1 MAIDSSLKRS
11 SSLLDSVTLPSGS
24 IGASVRP
31 ALLGQYSFGVGV
43 VRITSVKYR
52 TLNSRSGSDSG
63 LIATAYLQD
72 GSPGD
77 TLTRATYP
85 SSFQDIQDTSAS
97 PATITLLG
105 EITLS
110 DTWLLGDWQ
119 ATYNANYN
127 SSLNGATGTKRLDYK
142 DSTGSWQTGTPVAIT
157 LRNGISVYDTA
168 TGNGSAITGGVQAI
182 RFALNLTRPNNGQ
195 PTQVS
200 LDLYDF
206 RVSLSPPAPVL
217 TANFCSTAGTSVS
230 LSWATVSVAVN
241 YRVYRDGVLVAT
253 VTAPTTSYV
262 ATSQSIAE
270 SHTWTVRTWD
280 GISESSNSNAVT
292 GATSSTPTVTL
303 AGTLTKCGK
312 FINLTWTVLPVGD
325 TNLTATIT
333 HAYRDAFGASQSDAI
348 YSGYASGTYTYTLR
362 SWEIGLAQTFVLS
375 ASNACG
381 SATNTLIVSPLYSML
396 ADCSTTYVTLPDCST
411 TYVTLPDCSTTYTT
425 DDL

>member
-24 IGASVRP
+24 ISASVRP

-43 VRITSVKYR
+43 VRISSVKYR

-85 SSFQDIQDTSAS
+85 SSFQDVQDTSAS

-206 RVSLSPPAPVL
+206 RVSLSPSAPVL
-217 TANFCSTAGTSVS
+217 TANFCSAAGTSVS

-241 YRVYRDGVLVAT
+241 YRVYRDGALVAT
-253 VTAPTTSYV
+253 VTAPTISYV

-312 FINLTWTVLPVGD
+312 FIDLTWTVFPASD
-325 TNLTATIT
+325 ASLTATIT
-333 HAYRDAFGASQSDAI
+333 HSYLNIFGQTVSETI
-348 YSGYASGTYTYTLR
+348 YSGNASGSYTYTLR
-362 SWEIGLAQTFVLS
+362 SYEIGSAQTFVLS
-375 ASNACG
+375 ASNPCG
-381 SATNTLIVSPLYSML
+381 SGSSTLVVSSMYSTTP
-396 ADCSTTYVTLPDCST
+396 DCTTTYVSQ
-411 TYVTLPDCSTTYTT
+411 PDCSTTYTDAPT
-425 DDL
+425 ITTTYTTGDF

>member
-24 IGASVRP
+24 IGASVRL
-31 ALLGQYSFGVGV
+31 ALLGQYSFGVI
-43 VRITSVKYR
+43 RISSVKYR

-97 PATITLLG
+97 PTTITLLG

-217 TANFCSTAGTSVS
+217 TANFCSAAGTSVS

-241 YRVYRDGVLVAT
+241 YRVYRDGALVAT

-280 GISESSNSNAVT
+280 GISESADSNAVVGLT
-292 GATSSTPTVTL
+292 EYAISLSVITATTDCSVPGVKSLLVSWTAPPSVSTVTYVL
-303 AGTLTKCGK
+303 KQDGTT
-312 FINLTWTVLPVGD
+312 
-325 TNLTATIT
+325 
-333 HAYRDAFGASQSDAI
+333 I
-348 YSGYASGTYTYTLR
+348 YSGTDRSFLAQNLESGTVYTFAVT
-362 SWEIGLAQTFVLS
+362 
-375 ASNACG
+375 
-381 SATNTLIVSPLYSML
+381 ATNTCGTITSTNQAQAAGWLEDCIPDDGVQWTAICIPDDGVQWTQVASD
-396 ADCSTTYVTLPDCST
+396 ADSGWVQVTPSQCE
-411 TYVTLPDCSTTYTT
+411 
-425 DDL
+425 